1 MDEESADVVF
11 EVKGGSET
19 NDSAKFYAHR
29 LILKKVSPQLAELSM
44 SDKSPSLIELPD
56 ISPKTFMALLLYI
69 YGYKLPDLGNDISQI
84 RRVLEAADKY
94 GVTNLKL
101 EAEVCYAS
109 SLSLTL
115 ENVLEHLSFA
125 EAKNCAYLKEK
136 AVDFIIRNTT
146 EIIKR
151 KTITTTSEGPS
162 MSDILAAVAR
172 SQDEKKAEK
181 ELCAMS
187 INELRHRAHEKGLDV
202 DGSREMLVSTLES
215 ST

>member
-1 MDEESADVVF
+1 
-11 EVKGGSET
+11 
-19 NDSAKFYAHR
+19 
-29 LILKKVSPQLAELSM
+29 M